1 MIQLERPSKRK
12 PIQRPRL
19 VWQIVLASR
28 LLAKSQQLHAFLSR
42 GIKLRRHFMPGS
54 HVTAGSKDITKVI
67 TRVISRVTG
76 TNIWLGSKLKSARGG
91 RRSSED
97 GFTERQCGDER
108 ERRPYDSRES
118 MQECEDGRGGA
129 GH

>member
-1 MIQLERPSKRK
+1 M
-12 PIQRPRL
+12 L

-67 TRVISRVTG
+67 TRVISRVSG
-76 TNIWLGSKLKSARGG
+76 TNIWLGSKLKPLLHRITSKTGMCHG
-91 RRSSED
+91 VQNHPRS
-97 GFTERQCGDER
+97 GK
-108 ERRPYDSRES
+108 
-118 MQECEDGRGGA
+118 
-129 GH
+129 